1 MTYKEYINLKIVLF
15 RMMGRKIYKNKIR
28 ILKIVRMGIFIIK
41 MINISIKDFI
51 ENCKIISG
59 MPYTMGL
66 SL

>member
-1 MTYKEYINLKIVLF
+1 
-15 RMMGRKIYKNKIR
+15 MMGRKIYKNKIR
-28 ILKIVRMGIFIIK
+28 IFKIVRMGIFIIK

-59 MPYTMGL
+59 MLYTMGL

>member
-1 MTYKEYINLKIVLF
+1 
-15 RMMGRKIYKNKIR
+15 MMGRKIYKNKIR